1 MPGRSWESGMIGS
14 PASAVPGA
22 MPARMAAPRAAAR
35 WRARMGG
42 ATVAPESW
50 CDADMQTKVQV
61 QAWLDAY
68 VAAWPS
74 DERAAIVA
82 LFPDDVSYHYLPFD
96 EPLRGAEAVADSWLA
111 ERDEP

>member
-22 MPARMAAPRAAAR
+22 MPARMAAPTAAAR

-42 ATVAPESW
+42 ATLAPESW
-50 CDADMQTKVQV
+50 CDADMPTKVQV

-68 VAAWPS
+68 VAAC
-74 DERAAIVA
+74 R
-82 LFPDDVSYHYLPFD
+82 SY
-96 EPLRGAEAVADSWLA
+96 
-111 ERDEP
+111 ERDVFSNLSQLTFAPDGRCSRFVEW

>member
-22 MPARMAAPRAAAR
+22 MPARMAAPTAAAR

-42 ATVAPESW
+42 ATVAPGSW
-50 CDADMQTKVQV
+50 CDATMPTTSQV

-68 VAAWPS
+68 VAAWRS
-74 DERAAIVA
+74 YDRDAILA
-82 LFPDDVSYHYLPFD
+82 LFTDDVSYCYLPFD
-96 EPLRGAEAVADSWLA
+96 EPLVGAAA
-111 ERDEP
+111 